1 MSKLEKIGIILMKKE
16 INEPKIRPRSAGN
29 PSDFNRLTKW
39 DILIT
44 NDNKS
49 YHCLRHG
56 HAAMLVDG
64 STVVEAVRS
73 GVRKYKYDWLS
84 RYNTCYASRIYG
96 GENKF
101 ENTNKTW
108 AQVATDWACGKV
120 GTPYKITAD
129 KDTTKTFYCSQL
141 VYRSYLSASKRKID
155 LSMDSIYVLPMSLYF
170 NPNTYSVAMYEK

>member
-1 MSKLEKIGIILMKKE
+1 
-16 INEPKIRPRSAGN
+16 
-29 PSDFNRLTKW
+29 
-39 DILIT
+39 
-44 NDNKS
+44 
-49 YHCLRHG
+49 
-56 HAAMLVDG
+56 MLVDG

-84 RYNTCYASRIYG
+84 RYNTCYASRVYG

-129 KDTTKTFYCSQL
+129 KI
-141 VYRSYLSASKRKID
+141 AI
-155 LSMDSIYVLPMSLYF
+155 SIVTVIMSLMTVTHF
-170 NPNTYSVAMYEK
+170 ILNTFC